1 MDGEGSRTDDES
13 ERIESSSEDICE
25 LSAVLNITG
34 DSDLNKV
41 ISVIIVVYTKE
52 QEYYKR

>member
-1 MDGEGSRTDDES
+1 MDGEGSFTDDES
-13 ERIESSSEDICE
+13 KKIESSSEDICE

-41 ISVIIVVYTKE
+41 ISVIIACV
-52 QEYYKR
+52 YKRARKL